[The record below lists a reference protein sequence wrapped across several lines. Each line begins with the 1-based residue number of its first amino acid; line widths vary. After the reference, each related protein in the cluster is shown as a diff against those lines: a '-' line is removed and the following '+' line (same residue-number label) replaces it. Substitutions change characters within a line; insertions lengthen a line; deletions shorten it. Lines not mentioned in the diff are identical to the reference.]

1 MFNSLNQSP
10 CDVGASLAAVCA
22 PNGCKHFFSPLLAV
36 LAQAARYVVDFNL
49 SPLPS
54 GYVYLGPDAAYA
66 TACRCSTVY
75 YSLLSAC
82 GSCQGRNF
90 VP

>member
-1 MFNSLNQSP
+1 MLVHPLLLSVHQT
-10 CDVGASLAAVCA
+10 DVSTFL
-22 PNGCKHFFSPLLAV
+22 PSLAV

-75 YSLLSAC
+75 YSMLSAC
-82 GSCQGRNF
+82 SSCQGHNF
-90 VP
+90 VT